1 MWLWGLSPMAYSCNV
16 CLVFSY
22 HQEDQT
28 ETEFWLNHTS
38 PWHETKKS
46 QSPGLSPQSVREDMK
61 ASGTLCEWALLLS
74 TALPRLQ
81 PGGRLPLPCQVHTP
95 RKAMWAH
102 SKMVRV
108 CKLGKE
114 PSPGT
119 ETAGT
124 LKLDFPASTIVRG
137 WSAVA

>member
-1 MWLWGLSPMAYSCNV
+1 MWRWGLSPMAYSCNV

-22 HQEDQT
+22 NQEDQT
-28 ETEFWLNHTS
+28 ETE
-38 PWHETKKS
+38 
-46 QSPGLSPQSVREDMK
+46 
-61 ASGTLCEWALLLS
+61 A
-74 TALPRLQ
+74 
-81 PGGRLPLPCQVHTP
+81 HTP

-102 SKMVRV
+102 SKMVPV

-124 LKLDFPASTIVRG
+124 LMLDFPASTTVRG
-137 WSAVA
+137 KFLLFKPPSL